1 MKKRKVEKMRRNKV
15 LSKVTALLL
24 MAIMVTALFNGVG
37 AKAAGNLLIPAKPTG
52 KFDFEIEPGQTSH
65 VVIPVKLTGIATTK
79 LELFSLSG
87 DSLNSDLKIFNIK
100 ITSTDGTTESE
111 VTELKGDSIY
121 NLQFDVTAA
130 ETLKIGYN
138 TISFKVKGIYYRDVT
153 RERDYKDFPDEFSE
167 YGPIVLTDEDLIT
180 LTSYTA
186 TELKPIE
193 IIIDNVIYTES
204 EVYPG
209 NSFTMKV
216 KLKNAGERPAL
227 NTYLSMDFRDSDI
240 IPTYTVENIK
250 VGSIGAGE
258 TKNVD
263 LKVKVLDTAGA
274 KNCMLT
280 ADITCKDSS
289 GENYTFAKNI
299 YITINKGKDEQVKKG
314 APVISLSTSDN
325 YKILTPDTEDNI
337 KVVVKN
343 TGESDAKDV
352 RISVNSGLDASAGLT
367 RGYTSDSISA
377 GDIKAGESKT
387 VTIPIRVAKGFAPG
401 LYEIQMSATYKDQSN
416 NEKTSG
422 NLTMYVKGTEKKETT
437 VKSDISLSTE
447 NNYSA
452 LKPDT
457 ESNLIVIVKNN
468 GQTDVTNVKV
478 NVISGL
484 ETSIGLTKGYTTDGI
499 KVGKLK
505 TGESKKVK
513 VPVRTSKSFAPGLYE
528 IQMNATYTDSQS
540 ADKTSSVMTM
550 YVKGPDEKE
559 EKDPEIKHGSV
570 SIGNVSQS
578 PENPKAGE
586 EVTVSFDVINDGNAS
601 ITNVKVSATGLS
613 SSTFEP
619 VSSEP
624 YKKVSSIGA
633 GSRARVSLTLKVGK
647 DIPEGFNTLNV
658 ACEYSDASGATSSE
672 TAGLYILNVENE
684 LRGGGNQKNSRPKL
698 IINRYSAEPVVD
710 PEELEM
716 SEDPDKLMHEL
727 KAGKTFTFNYTL
739 INTHATKAAKNIKI
753 TIEQAEGVFAPTEGS
768 NIFYI
773 DQIAAGESS
782 DQTVMLKTRSD
793 VATGD
798 YAVSIRVEYEYDD
811 MSEADAERG
820 GVVDENTIKLHA
832 TENYRPEIE
841 NIYIDASEGV
851 MVGMPCDLSFEFYNM
866 GKSTLGN
873 VYVTIEGDFMLANNA
888 SKTYVG
894 AVAGYGQEYVNPQII
909 PLVSG
914 EAIGYV
920 VVHFEDSNG
929 DEQTK
934 EAQFTAYV
942 MGGDGDMDYIDYGD
956 YGNMSGGYYGFD
968 DFEGGFDGTED
979 GEFENGEDGE
989 ETKII
994 GLPVWLFVTICVTL
1008 GIVIIVIVVVI
1019 VVKKHKKALL
1029 DEDDE

>member
-52 KFDFEIEPGQTSH
+52 KFDFEIEPGQAKH
-65 VVIPVKLTGIATTK
+65 IVIPIKTISTDLD
-79 LELFSLSG
+79 LFSVYGESTNTNLRI
-87 DSLNSDLKIFNIK
+87 LNVKFMNTDESS
-100 ITSTDGTTESE
+100 STGTE
-111 VTELKGDSIY
+111 VTQILANHHY
-121 NLQFDVTAA
+121 NLEFDVMAS
-130 ETLKIGYN
+130 ESLKIGYN
-138 TISFKVKGIYYRDVT
+138 TVSFSGFGVV
-153 RERDYKDFPDEFSE
+153 RDYSTGGDAIELQNDT
-167 YGPIVLTDEDLIT
+167 LLT

-186 TELKPIE
+186 TELKPLE
-193 IIIDNVIYTES
+193 IVIDSI
-204 EVYPG
+204 VYDETAVVPG
-209 NSFTMKV
+209 NNFTIKL
-216 KLKNAGERPAL
+216 KLKNIGERPAL
-227 NTYLSMDFRDSDI
+227 NTYLSMDFNNSGI
-240 IPTYTVENIK
+240 IPNYNVENFK
-250 VGSIGAGE
+250 VDSIYAGK
-258 TKNVD
+258 TVSVD
-263 LKVKVLDTAGA
+263 IPVTVLK
-274 KNCMLT
+274 T
-280 ADITCKDSS
+280 ADPNYYTISANIECKDSDGLEKS
-289 GENYTFAKNI
+289 FIKNI
-299 YITINKGKDEQVKKG
+299 YITIKNGKDEGKKG
-314 APVISLSTSDN
+314 APNISLSTSDN
-325 YKILTPDTEDNI
+325 YKILLPDTEDNI

-387 VTIPIRVAKGFAPG
+387 VTIPIRVSKGFAPG
-401 LYEIQMSATYKDQSN
+401 LYELQISAAYKDSAN
-416 NEKTSG
+416 NEKTS
-422 NLTMYVKGTEKKETT
+422 NNMTMYVKGTEKKEST
-437 VKSDISLSTE
+437 VKSSVVLKTE
-447 NNYSA
+447 NNYTV

-457 ESNLIVIVKNN
+457 ETNLIIIVKNN
-468 GQTDVTNVKV
+468 GKTDITNVKV

-505 TGESKKVK
+505 AGEEKKVK

-528 IQMNATYTDSQS
+528 IQMNASYTDSQS
-540 ADKTSSVMTM
+540 AEKTSSVMTM
-550 YVKGPDEKE
+550 YIKGPDEKMPDE
-559 EKDPEIKHGSV
+559 KHGSV

-586 EVTVSFDVINDGNAS
+586 EVTVSFDIINDGNAS
-601 ITNVKVSATGLS
+601 ISNVKVSATGLS

-658 ACEYSDASGATSSE
+658 SCEYSDASGVTSTES
-672 TAGLYILNVENE
+672 AGLYILNVENE
-684 LRGGGNQKNSRPKL
+684 LRGGGGNQKNSRPKL
-698 IINRYSAEPVVD
+698 IINRYSAEPVID

-727 KAGKTFTFNYTL
+727 KAGKVFTFSYTL

-753 TIEQAEGVFAPTEGS
+753 TLEQVEGIFAPTEGS

-773 DQIAAGESS
+773 DQIPAGESS
-782 DQTVMLKTRSD
+782 EQTVMLKTRSD

-798 YAVSIRVEYEYDD
+798 YAISVKVEYEYDD

-841 NIYIDASEGV
+841 NIFIDASEGV
-851 MVGMPCDLSFEFYNM
+851 MVGMPVDLSFEFFNM

-894 AVAGYGQEYVNPQII
+894 AVGGYCQEYVNPQII
-909 PLVSG
+909 ALVPG
-914 EAIGYV
+914 EAVGYV

-942 MGGDGDMDYIDYGD
+942 MGGDGDMDYIDYGN

-968 DFEGGFDGTED
+968 DFEGGFDGMED
-979 GEFENGEDGE
+979 GEFEDVENEE

-1008 GIVIIVIVVVI
+1008 GVVIIVIVVVVI
-1019 VVKKHKKALL
+1019 VKKHKKALL

>member
-1 MKKRKVEKMRRNKV
+1 MKRIKG
-15 LSKVTALLL
+15 LSKFTAVLL
-24 MAIMVTALFNGVG
+24 MAVMVLALFNGIG

-52 KFDFEIEPGQTSH
+52 KFDFEIEPGQSKH
-65 VVIPVKLTGIATTK
+65 IVIPVKTV
-79 LELFSLSG
+79 
-87 DSLNSDLKIFNIK
+87 
-100 ITSTDGTTESE
+100 STDLDIFSVYGESTNTNLRILNVKFINTDNDSTTGSE
-111 VTELKGDSIY
+111 VTQILANHHY
-121 NLQFDVTAA
+121 NIEFDVMAN
-130 ETLKIGYN
+130 ESLKIGYN
-138 TISFKVKGIYYRDVT
+138 TVSFNGFGVV
-153 RERDYKDFPDEFSE
+153 RDYSVGGDAVELQNDTL
-167 YGPIVLTDEDLIT
+167 LTI
-180 LTSYTA
+180 TSYTA
-186 TELKPIE
+186 TELNPME
-193 IIIDNVIYTES
+193 IVIDSIIYDEAAV
-204 EVYPG
+204 VPG
-209 NSFTMKV
+209 NSFTMK
-216 KLKNAGERPAL
+216 LKIKNIGERQAL
-227 NTYLSMDFRDSDI
+227 NTNLSMDFGSSGI
-240 IPTYTVENIK
+240 IPNYNVENFK
-250 VGSIGAGE
+250 VGSIGAGK
-258 TKNVD
+258 TVGVD
-263 LKVKVLDTAGA
+263 IPVTVLKTAVPNYYTISA
-274 KNCMLT
+274 N
-280 ADITCKDSS
+280 IECKDSDGLEKS
-289 GENYTFAKNI
+289 FIKNI
-299 YITINKGKDEQVKKG
+299 YITIKNGKEEVKKG

-325 YKILTPDTEDNI
+325 YKVLKPDTEDNI
-337 KVVVKN
+337 KVVIKN

-352 RISVNSGLDASAGLT
+352 RITVNSGLDASVGLT
-367 RGYTSDSISA
+367 RGYTSDSVSA

-401 LYEIQMSATYKDQSN
+401 LYELQISASYKDGNN
-416 NEKTSG
+416 NEKTS
-422 NLTMYVKGTEKKETT
+422 NNMTMYVKGTEKKETT

-468 GQTDVTNVKV
+468 GKTDVTNVKV

-505 TGESKKVK
+505 AGESKKVK

-540 ADKTSSVMTM
+540 VDKTSSVMTM

-894 AVAGYGQEYVNPQII
+894 AVAGYGQEYVNPQIV

-929 DEQTK
+929 DEQIK